1 MKAANSIHPNSI
13 RPGRTVALTM
23 AGALILSPLA
33 NAQSAA
39 DERAAPPRALQP
51 DATAPAAAVED
62 KKIDQ
67 FADAY
72 IAVQQIRSQAT
83 QQLSAT
89 TDEQKAQ
96 EVKENAESQMIQA
109 VQRTGLQIEE
119 FNQIVQAMASDASL
133 RDKVS
138 GRIDER
144 KRTT

>member
-1 MKAANSIHPNSI
+1 MPQ
-13 RPGRTVALTM
+13 
-23 AGALILSPLA
+23 
-33 NAQSAA
+33 AQL
-39 DERAAPPRALQP
+39 PQ
-51 DATAPAAAVED
+51 ATAPAAVED

-72 IAVQQIRSQAT
+72 IAVQQIQSQAT
-83 QQLSAT
+83 EQLSAT

-96 EVKENAESQMIQA
+96 EVKQNAESDMIQA

-119 FNQIVQAMASDASL
+119 FNQIVQAMAVDASL

-138 GRIDER
+138 GRIDAR

>member
-1 MKAANSIHPNSI
+1 MYSSSSIGKW
-13 RPGRTVALTM
+13 RATALTLAAALSM
-23 AGALILSPLA
+23 SGVAGAQTPA
-33 NAQSAA
+33 AQ
-39 DERAAPPRALQP
+39 DTAPAEQLP
-51 DATAPAAAVED
+51 DATAPAAVVED

-72 IAVQQIRSQAT
+72 IAVQEIQSEAS

-89 TDEQKAQ
+89 TDAAKAQ
-96 EVKENAESQMIQA
+96 EVKQTAEAQMIQA

-119 FNQIVQAMASDASL
+119 FNQIVQAMASDTSL

-144 KRTT
+144 KRTS